1 VFSLYFPV
9 IISKGNGGGH
19 LVQTVAGK
27 NELAMHMNIT
37 AKSGFGDQR
46 GPGRAWTWPSL
57 VGQAKLGA
65 EGQSLKFGPFPA
77 DFSRS
82 MRYDE

>member
-1 VFSLYFPV
+1 
-9 IISKGNGGGH
+9 
-19 LVQTVAGK
+19 VQAVAGK

-57 VGQAKLGA
+57 AGQANRRGRTIFEIWA
-65 EGQSLKFGPFPA
+65 ISGRFFEVNA
-77 DFSRS
+77 I
-82 MRYDE
+82 